1 MNLDVLL
8 SADVSEDTVAD
19 WWLRFPRS
27 TTVIATGTLRKTF
40 SMWTKLLVYSYAC
53 TRVHTL

>member
-40 SMWTKLLVYSYAC
+40 SMWTKVLVYSYA
-53 TRVHTL
+53 